1 MRSELAVRVLRAEAG
16 AILAAAERLETAALE
31 RAVDLLLRCEG
42 KVVLFGT
49 GKSGIAAR
57 KIAST
62 LTSTGTA
69 AIFMHAVDSL
79 HGDIGVV
86 GPDDVAIG
94 VSNSGESEELIT
106 VLTHLRNRSVPTV
119 AIVGSLSSHVARL
132 ADVALDA
139 AVDVEA
145 CPLNLAP
152 TASTTVAIA
161 IGDALAGILMT
172 LKEFTVE
179 DFALNHPGGRLGKR
193 LTLRVADLMHDGEQN
208 PTIPPDTRFVEVLD
222 AITRGGLG
230 AANVV
235 DGDGRLLGLVTDGDV
250 RRALQNGPLAE
261 LETVEAR
268 DVMTAKPTVVAP
280 DTLAYDALRRMED
293 RPSQIAVLPVVS
305 NGGRCVGL
313 LRLHDIVQ
321 AGLR

>member
-1 MRSELAVRVLRAEAG
+1 
-16 AILAAAERLETAALE
+16 
-31 RAVDLLLRCEG
+31 
-42 KVVLFGT
+42 
-49 GKSGIAAR
+49 
-57 KIAST
+57 
-62 LTSTGTA
+62 
-69 AIFMHAVDSL
+69 MHAVDSL